1 VTAAAGPGAEA
12 YRTLFENS
20 LDAVFLTAPDGR
32 VFAAN
37 PAACALFGYTEKE
50 LCALGR
56 EGIFDPADRDRAAAA
71 VDRRAAAGQVK
82 AVLSYR
88 RRDGTTFSGEVSSR
102 VFTDASGEL
111 RTCTV
116 VRDITER
123 EKLRERLAAQLLA
136 TQGASDELASFTN
149 YVVHDLRVP
158 LRAMNGYS
166 LALAE
171 DYGDRLDDTAR
182 DLLDRIREASRKTD
196 ALLHDLLHWSR
207 LGRAELHRVPA
218 DLSTMARESARQLQ
232 ADDPGREVTL
242 RIADGVAGSADPDLI
257 RTVLDNLLGNAW
269 KYTARQPRP
278 VISFGATTAA
288 DGLATYFVADNG
300 AGFDPAYASQL
311 FQPFQRLHGAEFPG
325 TGLGLA
331 SVRRII
337 ELHGGRVW
345 AEAAV
350 DHGATV
356 SFTLDGPAP
365 SAAAK

>member
-1 VTAAAGPGAEA
+1 MTA
-12 YRTLFENS
+12 
-20 LDAVFLTAPDGR
+20 
-32 VFAAN
+32 
-37 PAACALFGYTEKE
+37 C
-50 LCALGR
+50 
-56 EGIFDPADRDRAAAA
+56 
-71 VDRRAAAGQVK
+71 
-82 AVLSYR
+82 
-88 RRDGTTFSGEVSSR
+88 
-102 VFTDASGEL
+102 
-111 RTCTV
+111 
-116 VRDITER
+116 
-123 EKLRERLAAQLLA
+123 
-136 TQGASDELASFTN
+136 
-149 YVVHDLRVP
+149 
-158 LRAMNGYS
+158 
-166 LALAE
+166 
-171 DYGDRLDDTAR
+171 DDTAR
-182 DLLDRIREASRKTD
+182 DMLDRIREASRKTD
-196 ALLHDLLHWSR
+196 VLLHDLLRWSR
-207 LGRAELHRVPA
+207 LGRAELHRAPA

-278 VISFGATTAA
+278 VISFGAATAA

-300 AGFDPAYASQL
+300 AGFRSRLRQPTVPAIPAPRTAPSS
-311 FQPFQRLHGAEFPG
+311 PG

-365 SAAAK
+365 AAAAK